1 MKVAA
6 LLLLQLFV
14 FLSQTAVGIDPKQIH
29 DSTKAYVKRTITQ
42 RASDDGSG
50 SDLSATSDLGGDN
63 LLRSFY
69 FNIKPGGKVSGP
81 PDRLFDWDV
90 SCKDPTQRKKIWDA
104 YKMAIQLAEE
114 AEAQLR
120 KLATELPNKP
130 PTNVPQPDN
139 QNWIAQH
146 DPA

>member
-14 FLSQTAVGIDPKQIH
+14 FLSQTAVVINPNHIR
-29 DSTKAYVKRTITQ
+29 DSTKVHVERTITE
-42 RASDDGSG
+42 RGSDDE
-50 SDLSATSDLGGDN
+50 SDLSATSDLGGND
-63 LLRSFY
+63 LHKSFY

-104 YKMAIQLAEE
+104 YNMAIQLAEE

-130 PTNVPQPDN
+130 PTHVPQPNN